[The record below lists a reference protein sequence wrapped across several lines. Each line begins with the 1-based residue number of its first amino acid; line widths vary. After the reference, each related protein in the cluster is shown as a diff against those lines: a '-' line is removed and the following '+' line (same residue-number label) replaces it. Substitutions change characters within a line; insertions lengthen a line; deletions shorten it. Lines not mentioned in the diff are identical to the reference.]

1 MRRRQRKQQRQAD
14 LLTQSE
20 SSNSYAPETGPFQLY
35 EYKLDANGPVLAEMP
50 TANQMPAE
58 LHDEYLRD
66 RGDSGLVGMER
77 SKVGVGES
85 GKDARWDARF
95 NFTFRFM
102 FEPSDPGSFDS

>member
-1 MRRRQRKQQRQAD
+1 
-14 LLTQSE
+14 
-20 SSNSYAPETGPFQLY
+20 
-35 EYKLDANGPVLAEMP
+35 MP

-66 RGDSGLVGMER
+66 RGDSGFVGVEG

-85 GKDARWDARF
+85 GKDTRWDARF

-102 FEPSDPGSFDS
+102 SEPSYPGSFDS